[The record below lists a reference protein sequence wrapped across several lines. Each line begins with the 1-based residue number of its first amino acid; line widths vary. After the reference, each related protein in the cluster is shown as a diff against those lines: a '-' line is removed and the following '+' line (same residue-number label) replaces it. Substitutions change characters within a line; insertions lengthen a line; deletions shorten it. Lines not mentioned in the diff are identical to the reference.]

1 MIKIVVM
8 ENKYSKTPLS
18 RLEIL
23 KAIAFKN
30 VMERKKEKTE
40 LPTAVCFKWQ
50 VCDNTKT
57 KL

>member
-1 MIKIVVM
+1 M

-30 VMERKKEKTE
+30 VMERKKEKNE

-50 VCDNTKT
+50 VCDNPKT

>member
-1 MIKIVVM
+1 M
-8 ENKYSKTPLS
+8 ENKYLKTPLT

-40 LPTAVCFKWQ
+40 LPTEVCFKFQ
-50 VCDNTKT
+50 VFTNPKT